1 MWVVSAAALCLLI
14 SLSLL
19 SGRSNSGPEQSNGIR
34 IQWTPDSP
42 EVRTKTLDVSG
53 LGPEALEL
61 LRTVKW
67 DLSRWQRLLAV
78 YAEPKDAAP
87 GAELP
92 PMLGQYSIE
101 SDRLRFVP
109 QFPLESGIRYRA
121 VYRPSQ
127 LPENAASESADVTS
141 IFQLPDRISIP
152 TTFVKAIYPSTD
164 VVPENLLKFYIHFSA
179 SMSRGDIYDHIHLF
193 DGQGR
198 EVRLPFLEIDEEL
211 WGSEMTRLT
220 LFIDPGRIK
229 RGVLP
234 LEEVG
239 PSLVEGGSYT
249 LEIDHR
255 WLDGNGNPLKEAYR
269 KRFRVGPPDR
279 RPPDQADWKIQTPK
293 SGARDPLKVIF
304 SEPMDHALAQ
314 RVIRVVDNTGSG
326 LEGEVRLEENERK
339 WIFTPTRAWRRGSYR
354 LVILTTIEDLAGN
367 NIGKP
372 FEVDVFQGID
382 RHLTSDSVQLRFEI
396 R

>member
-14 SLSLL
+14 FLFPWQGKWL
-19 SGRSNSGPEQSNGIR
+19 SGPEQSAGIR
-34 IQWTPDSP
+34 LQWAPDSP
-42 EVRTKTLDVSG
+42 EVKTKTLEVSG
-53 LGPEALEL
+53 LGREALEL
-61 LRTVKW
+61 LRTVEW

-78 YAEPKDAAP
+78 YAEPMDAAS
-87 GAELP
+87 GSELP
-92 PMLGQYSIE
+92 PMLGRYSIE
-101 SDRLRFVP
+101 ADRLRFAP
-109 QFPLESGIRYRA
+109 QFPLVSGIRYRT
-121 VYRPSQ
+121 VFRPSQ
-127 LPENAASESADVTS
+127 LPQNAAPDSVDVTS
-141 IFQLPDRISIP
+141 VFQLPDRIAVP
-152 TTFVKAIYPSTD
+152 TTFVKAIYPSAD

-179 SMSRGDIYDHIHLF
+179 PMSRGNIYDHMRLF

-249 LEIDHR
+249 LEIDNR
-255 WLDGNGNPLKEAYR
+255 WLDGNGNPLKESYR

-279 RPPDQADWKIQTPK
+279 LPPDQTDWKIRTPK
-293 SGARDPLKVIF
+293 SGARDPLEVIF
-304 SEPMDHALAQ
+304 SEPMDHALAL
-314 RVIRVVDNTGSG
+314 RVIRVVDNSGRG
-326 LEGEVRLEENERK
+326 LEGEVRLEDSERN
-339 WIFTPTRAWRRGSYR
+339 WIFTPTSPWRRGSYR

-372 FEVDVFQGID
+372 FEVDTFQKID
-382 RHLTSDSVQLRFEI
+382 RHLTTTSVKLDFDI